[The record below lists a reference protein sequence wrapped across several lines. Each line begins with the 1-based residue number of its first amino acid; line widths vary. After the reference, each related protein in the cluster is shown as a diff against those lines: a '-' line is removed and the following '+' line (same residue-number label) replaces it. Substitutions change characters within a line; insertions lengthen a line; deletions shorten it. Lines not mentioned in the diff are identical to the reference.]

1 MRTTEECHSSL
12 MMGRNKKENLEAI
25 ENIQK
30 EAYNEAIDNAAKIV
44 FSNEWPDLAQQH
56 RNHILTLI
64 KQ

>member
-1 MRTTEECHSSL
+1 MRTAEECHSSL

-44 FSNEWPDLAQQH
+44 FSNERPDLAQQH
-56 RNHILTLI
+56 RNYILTLI